1 MRYFV
6 IELSPDELMIVTVQ
20 RFLFLRQKYRLMK
33 VLVLGAGMM
42 GRALAHD
49 LTLNGVD
56 TVVADADSRMVEAVQ
71 ELTGAEG
78 AVLDVTNRDSVV
90 RHMADCDVTISAVP
104 YFLNLDLAS
113 AAIEAGCHFCDLGG
127 NTDIV
132 NQELAFHDRAENADV
147 LIVPDCGLA
156 PGMSNV
162 LTALSIEEADASQV
176 AIRVGGLPQNP
187 RPPFNYTLVFSVH
200 GLLNEYIQKAV
211 IIREGVIQEKESL
224 TEVEDVEFS
233 SFGVL
238 EAFLTSGGTSTLVNT
253 YEGRLD
259 DLDCK
264 TIRYQGY
271 CEKMRTLLDAGL
283 GSEEPVAVGTCMVKP
298 RDVLGRVL
306 ERVLPHQEE
315 DVVLMRITARG
326 RKGVTVLE
334 MVDYY
339 SQKDKMTAM
348 ARTTA
353 FPTSIIAQM
362 IGNGIITKRGALP
375 PERTVPG
382 KIFMEE
388 LRKRDIIIKERKAPL

>member
-1 MRYFV
+1 
-6 IELSPDELMIVTVQ
+6 
-20 RFLFLRQKYRLMK
+20 MK

-49 LTLNGVD
+49 LTRSGVG
-56 TVVADADSRMVEAVQ
+56 TLIADANPRVVETVQ

-78 AVLDVTNRDSVV
+78 DILDVTDGDSVA
-90 RHMADCDVTISAVP
+90 REMADCDVTVSAVP

-113 AAIEAGCHFCDLGG
+113 AAIRAGCHFCDLGG

-132 NQELAFHDRAENADV
+132 NRELALHDRAEKADV

-162 LTALSIEEADASQV
+162 LTALAIEEVDASQV

-187 RPPFNYTLVFSVH
+187 QPPFNYTLVFSVH

-211 IIREGVIQEKESL
+211 IIRKGVIQETESL
-224 TEVEDVEFS
+224 TEVEDIKFP

-253 YEGRLD
+253 YKGQLD
-259 DLDCK
+259 ELDCK

-283 GSEEPVAVGTCMVKP
+283 GSEEPVSVGNCMVKP

-306 ERVLPHQEE
+306 ERVLPHQDE

-326 RKGVTVLE
+326 KKGVTILE

-339 SQKDKMTAM
+339 SHKDRMTAM

-353 FPTSIIAQM
+353 YPTSIIAQM
-362 IGNGIITKRGALP
+362 IGKGTITKRGALP
-375 PERTVPG
+375 PEKTVPG
-382 KIFMEE
+382 RKFMEE
-388 LRKRDIIIKERKAPL
+388 LKKRDIVIKERKNPL

>member
-1 MRYFV
+1 
-6 IELSPDELMIVTVQ
+6 
-20 RFLFLRQKYRLMK
+20 MK

>member
-1 MRYFV
+1 
-6 IELSPDELMIVTVQ
+6 
-20 RFLFLRQKYRLMK
+20 MK
-33 VLVLGAGMM
+33 VLLLGAGMM

-49 LTLNGVD
+49 LTGNGVE
-56 TVVADADSRMVEAVQ
+56 TFIADANPQLVEAIR

-78 AVLDVTNRDSVV
+78 AVLDVTDRDSVV
-90 RHMADCDVTISAVP
+90 RQMADCDVAVSAVP

-132 NQELAFHDRAENADV
+132 TQELALHESAERADV

-162 LTALSIEEADASQV
+162 LTALSIEELNASEV

-187 RPPFNYTLVFSVH
+187 QPPFNYTLVFSVH
-200 GLLNEYIQKAV
+200 GLLNEYIEKAV
-211 IIREGVIQEKESL
+211 VIRKGVIQKRESL
-224 TEVEDVEFS
+224 TEVEDIEFS
-233 SFGVL
+233 SFGTL

-253 YEGRLD
+253 FGGRLEE
-259 DLDCK
+259 LDCK

-271 CEKMRTLLDAGL
+271 CEKMKTLLDAGL
-283 GSEEPVAVGTCMVKP
+283 GSEEPVSVGKCMVKP

-306 ERVLPHQEE
+306 ERVLPHQDE
-315 DVVLMRITARG
+315 DVVLMRITARAET
-326 RKGVTVLE
+326 REMILE

-339 SQKDKMTAM
+339 NQEDEMTAM

-353 FPTSIIAQM
+353 YPTSVIAQM
-362 IGNGIITKRGALP
+362 MGNGTITARGALP
-375 PERTVPG
+375 PEKTVPG
-382 KIFMEE
+382 RPFIEE
-388 LRKRDIIIKERKAPL
+388 LKKRDIIIREIKNPL